1 VRNMVTPQEAAE
13 MERLYVGGIGTP
25 EIAAKMGLIEAW
37 YAEHNLVERFDVLR
51 IRLQQLTS

>member
-1 VRNMVTPQEAAE
+1 MVTPQEAAE